1 MQAGKEKTIMNLTE
15 QHERAIDQLLREFKH
30 KLSQVQE
37 QYEKSKKESEQ
48 LKMIN
53 EEKLQMQEEEHNDEV
68 AAIEARQTN
77 EGKQLQQVINELK
90 NDMET
95 LRWQKERLKN
105 EKDQFIKKRKAEV

>member
-1 MQAGKEKTIMNLTE
+1 
-15 QHERAIDQLLREFKH
+15 LLKEFKM

-68 AAIEARQTN
+68 TEI
-77 EGKQLQQVINELK
+77 
-90 NDMET
+90 
-95 LRWQKERLKN
+95 QKK
-105 EKDQFIKKRKAEV
+105 

>member
-1 MQAGKEKTIMNLTE
+1 MLK
-15 QHERAIDQLLREFKH
+15 EFKM

-68 AAIEARQTN
+68 TEIQKKIREWGQAA
-77 EGKQLQQVINELK
+77 
-90 NDMET
+90 
-95 LRWQKERLKN
+95 
-105 EKDQFIKKRKAEV
+105 